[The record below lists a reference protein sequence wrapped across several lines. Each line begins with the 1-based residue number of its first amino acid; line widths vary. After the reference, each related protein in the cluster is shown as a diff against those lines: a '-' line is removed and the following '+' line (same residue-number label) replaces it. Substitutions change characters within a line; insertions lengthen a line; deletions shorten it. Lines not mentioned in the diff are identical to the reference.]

1 MKRLRPWARYAVRS
15 PHANTSA
22 KLPRALWALLLGN
35 FVIGTGVMVVPG
47 TLNDISTSLGVS
59 VPQAG
64 FLITAGAVLMGL
76 GAPTLATV
84 VAGWD
89 RRRLLAW
96 SLLWYGV
103 LLGACALAPGY
114 DSLLPL
120 RVLAMVAPAV
130 FTPQAAASVGLM
142 VPPEQRGRAITFVFL
157 GWSVASVLGM
167 PLSAWVGGTLGW
179 RWAFGGVAL
188 GAVVCGWWV
197 WRVMPDGIKPVA
209 LSRKAWVQTLG
220 SPALMLAVGVTALSA
235 FGQFTL
241 FSYFAPYFKTTLGV
255 EAGTLSLLFLWFG
268 AFGLLG
274 NVVLSRQVDRLG
286 APRAVLLTQGLMALS
301 LLAWP
306 LGTSAWSA
314 ALVLVPWALGCFAAN
329 SAQQAR
335 LVGLSPALAP
345 ATVSLNTSAMYG
357 GQAMGA
363 ALGGWMITHDRMPDL
378 HWVSLGVMLASMA
391 LSVWAHRVQLREK
404 IRKHPKQA

>member
-1 MKRLRPWARYAVRS
+1 MKRVRPWARYAVRS
-15 PHANTSA
+15 PRANAPA

-76 GAPTLATV
+76 GAPTLAAL

-188 GAVVCGWWV
+188 GALVCGWWV

-209 LSRKAWVQTLG
+209 LSRKAWAQTLG
-220 SPALMLAVGVTALSA
+220 SAPLMLAVGVTALSA

-241 FSYFAPYFKTTLGV
+241 FSYFAPYFKTMLGV

-268 AFGLLG
+268 AFGLAG

-301 LLAWP
+301 LLLWP
-306 LGTSAWSA
+306 LGHNVWA
-314 ALVLVPWALGCFAAN
+314 AAAVLVPWALGCFAAN

-363 ALGGWMITHDRMPDL
+363 ALGGWMITHGRMPDL
-378 HWVSLGVMLASMA
+378 HWVSLGVMLASMG
-391 LSVWAHRVQLREK
+391 LSVWAHRVQLRDK
-404 IRKHPKQA
+404 TRNRHS